1 MKWSGI
7 PKILVNEIAHTT
19 FLFREETSS
28 RNSSQTTKFRE
39 QGREEGFAHTLHC
52 LSEFPLKPGN
62 FIFPVTAAARLC
74 CCCCCC
80 CCYYLSQN
88 LQ

>member
-52 LSEFPLKPGN
+52 RCL
-62 FIFPVTAAARLC
+62 LC
-74 CCCCCC
+74 VRFGVH
-80 CCYYLSQN
+80 SMTE
-88 LQ
+88 